1 MSSDQITLKTYLV
14 GVAQYSSSE
23 LTPDQLDHKVEHR
36 FLDTDEETKSLT
48 PWDIWPEQEPPSH
61 TPVPATAAKSA
72 SSRKEGLECVDLPYS
87 ISSSHLPSHTS
98 NEVISPIMS

>member
-48 PWDIWPEQEPPSH
+48 P
-61 TPVPATAAKSA
+61 
-72 SSRKEGLECVDLPYS
+72 
-87 ISSSHLPSHTS
+87 
-98 NEVISPIMS
+98 